1 MTLSLPS
8 PSCLLKLPND
18 DSTSRQNESAQVFFR
33 VRHTFGGMQGKGE
46 SKGGMSDYRDF
57 KGGMQDENA
66 RATSG

>member
-1 MTLSLPS
+1 MTTALQDKMKAHSFL
-8 PSCLLKLPND
+8 
-18 DSTSRQNESAQVFFR
+18 R
-33 VRHTFGGMQGKGE
+33 VHHKFGGMQGKGE